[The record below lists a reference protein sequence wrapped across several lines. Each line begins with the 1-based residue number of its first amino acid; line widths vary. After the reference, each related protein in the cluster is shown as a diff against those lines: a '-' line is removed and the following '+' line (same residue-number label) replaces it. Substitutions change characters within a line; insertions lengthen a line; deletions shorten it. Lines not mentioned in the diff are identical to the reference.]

1 MIVILIHAEVGIA
14 TVRSQVQF
22 TYIFSVWLNSI
33 IQAKFYRVKKQSQ
46 STINLFYQQKL
57 TNLSEYGSIG
67 EADQDSVEKASYNE
81 PVGGVILSENWNQE
95 S

>member
-1 MIVILIHAEVGIA
+1 M
-14 TVRSQVQF
+14 
-22 TYIFSVWLNSI
+22 
-33 IQAKFYRVKKQSQ
+33 
-46 STINLFYQQKL
+46 
-57 TNLSEYGSIG
+57 TNLSEYSLIG